1 MNDRTHRRLLGIAT
15 VLLLTAC
22 ASYSGRGLKPGE
34 ARLADVEAVMGPPA
48 LRWQAADGSLR
59 LAYPR
64 GPQGMA
70 TFMVDIGAD
79 GFLTSIDNVLDSAG
93 FAGIHKGMSKD
104 DVLRRLGPSD
114 PAGTVYFAARDELV
128 WDYRYCDDWNE
139 PARFYVLFDGTSG
152 RVRSTMS
159 QTESMRGFNDR
170 RQYCG
175 H

>member
-1 MNDRTHRRLLGIAT
+1 MNNRRRHRTLALAT
-15 VLLLTAC
+15 LLLSAC
-22 ASYSGRGLKPGE
+22 ASYDGRGLKPGE
-34 ARLADVEAVMGPPA
+34 ARLADVEAVMGVPA

-70 TFMVDIGAD
+70 TYMVDIDAD
-79 GFLTSIDNVLDSAG
+79 GRLKSIDNVLDTAG
-93 FAGIHKGMSKD
+93 LASIHKDMSKD
-104 DVLRRLGPSD
+104 DVPRQLGPSD
-114 PAGTVYFAARDELV
+114 PAGTAYFAARDELV
-128 WDYRYCDDWNE
+128 WDYRYCNDWNE
-139 PARFYVLFDGTSG
+139 PTRFYVLFDGTSG

-159 QTESMRGFNDR
+159 MTESMRGYTDR